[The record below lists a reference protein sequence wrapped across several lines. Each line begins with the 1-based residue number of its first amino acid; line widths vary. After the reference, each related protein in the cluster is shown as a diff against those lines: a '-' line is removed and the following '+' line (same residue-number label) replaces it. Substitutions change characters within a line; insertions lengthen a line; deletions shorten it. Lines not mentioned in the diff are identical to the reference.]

1 MYRTALQERHRLG
14 CHFGN
19 GKGRCWRFYGPTP
32 APACHIIHVITP
44 ESNRV
49 FTVGME
55 WRGRREGASCSSV
68 AILRLSRIA
77 QSPRFEFPVL
87 RTKEIIHRV
96 PVPLG
101 YGPFLVCSRTHP
113 LMQNHK
119 VAASADRKRSWL
131 LRPGPPRKYQRHHFF
146 TFCRSDFRLKAF
158 TQLECG
164 FPTHFSG
171 DWRGLLSP

>member
-1 MYRTALQERHRLG
+1 MAPSHLKNVRTALQERHRLG
-14 CHFGN
+14 RHFGN
-19 GKGRCWRFYGPTP
+19 GKGRCWRLRPNP
-32 APACHIIHVITP
+32 RSSVPHHSRCNA
-44 ESNRV
+44 RV
-49 FTVGME
+49 KSGVYCRNG

-68 AILRLSRIA
+68 AIP
-77 QSPRFEFPVL
+77 SPFKNCTVATRFEFPVL

-146 TFCRSDFRLKAF
+146 TFCRSDVSA
-158 TQLECG
+158 
-164 FPTHFSG
+164 
-171 DWRGLLSP
+171 

>member
-1 MYRTALQERHRLG
+1 MYGRPCKKDIGWVAISVMEREG
-14 CHFGN
+14 AGA
-19 GKGRCWRFYGPTP
+19 YGPTP

-146 TFCRSDFRLKAF
+146 TFCRSDVP
-158 TQLECG
+158 LEG
-164 FPTHFSG
+164 IHSA
-171 DWRGLLSP
+171 

>member
-68 AILRLSRIA
+68 AIPSPFKNCTIA
-77 QSPRFEFPVL
+77 ARFEFPVL

-146 TFCRSDFRLKAF
+146 TFCRSDVSA
-158 TQLECG
+158 
-164 FPTHFSG
+164 
-171 DWRGLLSP
+171 